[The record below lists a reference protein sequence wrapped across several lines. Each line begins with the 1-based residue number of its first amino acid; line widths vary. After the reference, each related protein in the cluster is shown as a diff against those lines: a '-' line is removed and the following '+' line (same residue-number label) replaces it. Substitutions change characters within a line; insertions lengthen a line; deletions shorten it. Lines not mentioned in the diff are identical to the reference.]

1 MLTSKLSNCEYF
13 VSANNLI
20 LSTMVFFSI
29 LTDCNCFNKF
39 MKLFKNWRCTLKDVS
54 LVDSLFWC
62 SKVSSCLILLIF
74 FLSSCSTFLEG
85 KMMRILSVLLMAL
98 YLLSCA
104 SAYVIYRM
112 GPIYRRP
119 IYRAYYNHDIDD
131 DNIVYLG

>member
-1 MLTSKLSNCEYF
+1 MSESEHPEIQGHFHNVIKPPNPKKF
-13 VSANNLI
+13 K
-20 LSTMVFFSI
+20 
-29 LTDCNCFNKF
+29 DNKI
-39 MKLFKNWRCTLKDVS
+39 KKNRQRN
-54 LVDSLFWC
+54 
-62 SKVSSCLILLIF
+62 
-74 FLSSCSTFLEG
+74 TFLEG

-131 DNIVYLG
+131 DNIVYLASESYYLRDQCLNSRME

>member
-39 MKLFKNWRCTLKDVS
+39 MKLFKNWQPI
-54 LVDSLFWC
+54 LVFESQ
-62 SKVSSCLILLIF
+62 LLLNITDF

>member
-20 LSTMVFFSI
+20 LSTMVLFSI

-39 MKLFKNWRCTLKDVS
+39 MKLFKNWRCTLNVGRQPI
-54 LVDSLFWC
+54 LVFESQLF
-62 SKVSSCLILLIF
+62 LNITDF

>member
-1 MLTSKLSNCEYF
+1 MQGKSDNFYRGQLPTIPKPRQTT
-13 VSANNLI
+13 NLVVRQ
-20 LSTMVFFSI
+20 SQE
-29 LTDCNCFNKF
+29 
-39 MKLFKNWRCTLKDVS
+39 
-54 LVDSLFWC
+54 LV
-62 SKVSSCLILLIF
+62 
-74 FLSSCSTFLEG
+74 TFLEG

>member
-74 FLSSCSTFLEG
+74 FYRLAAHFWKERWWESWACCWWHCTSCLVPLLTSSTGWGQFTGGRSTGLTTTTTSTTTISF
-85 KMMRILSVLLMAL
+85 I
-98 YLLSCA
+98 
-104 SAYVIYRM
+104 
-112 GPIYRRP
+112 
-119 IYRAYYNHDIDD
+119 
-131 DNIVYLG
+131 

>member
-1 MLTSKLSNCEYF
+1 MLTSKLSDCEYF

-39 MKLFKNWRCTLKDVS
+39 MKLFKNWHKGRFVGRQPI
-54 LVDSLFWC
+54 LVFESQ
-62 SKVSSCLILLIF
+62 LLLNITDF

-85 KMMRILSVLLMAL
+85 KMMRILCVLLMAL